1 MRGNKSAKQRGN
13 TQGKCVF
20 RYQVPK
26 HVTLNN
32 VVMVT
37 GIIGIQELAGYRIF
51 WLKINGKRDT
61 KTPPPL
67 PSFPNGGSI
76 VSVTFEP
83 VKICLRTELIPG

>member
-20 RYQVPK
+20 RYHVPK

-37 GIIGIQELAGYRIF
+37 GIIGIRELAIIRIRYRIF

-61 KTPPPL
+61 KTPPPPLL
-67 PSFPNGGSI
+67 P
-76 VSVTFEP
+76 
-83 VKICLRTELIPG
+83 

>member
-61 KTPPPL
+61 KTPPPSP
-67 PSFPNGGSI
+67 PSLMGAPS
-76 VSVTFEP
+76 
-83 VKICLRTELIPG
+83 

>member
-37 GIIGIQELAGYRIF
+37 GIIGIQESKLMG
-51 WLKINGKRDT
+51 NGILR
-61 KTPPPL
+61 PPPL

-83 VKICLRTELIPG
+83 MKICLRTEVIPG

>member
-37 GIIGIQELAGYRIF
+37 GIIGIQELAEYRIF
-51 WLKINGKRDT
+51 WLKLMGNGILR
-61 KTPPPL
+61 PPPL

-76 VSVTFEP
+76 VSVTFELM
-83 VKICLRTELIPG
+83 KICLRTEVIPG